1 MGNSLVS
8 QANDAPVLRVAA
20 NQDQFGEH
28 RGLGVSAITFKVT
41 PKDNSG
47 IFIIENTFHEK
58 GGPAKHSLRARRMD
72 VGGLTIHHDQ
82 DPVFTSYAWTARL
95 LLKDQAYVSYA
106 LNGAQD
112 NTEMEAFNSRFK
124 TENRSLLL
132 DAQSVSELT
141 QLVAER
147 MVTTTT
153 TSGGIRRLATEHH
166 RSISRLCSH
175 GRSRPTIPRAQ
186 SCPRFGVHRHD

>member
-1 MGNSLVS
+1 MALSYAQPSVNKESFMGNKTES
-8 QANDAPVLRVAA
+8 QSNAPFVLRVLA
-20 NQDQFGEH
+20 NEDQFGEH

-47 IFIIENTFHEK
+47 IFIIENSFHEK

-147 MVTTTT
+147 MVHYNNV
-153 TSGGIRRLATEHH
+153 RRQSSIGYRAPSQYIAT
-166 RSISRLCSH
+166 LQ
-175 GRSRPTIPRAQ
+175 PWT
-186 SCPRFGVHRHD
+186 